1 MSRKQVDR
9 ARREAPEL
17 VSLLEE
23 LETQKA
29 SITHVRAAW
38 DEIFRLTDEY
48 VSAGEAA
55 DILGVLGA
63 NVYSELRSAK
73 AIELFGPTTRP
84 DGIGSIVGVTLRRWR
99 RHASRSAERSA

>member
-63 NVYSELRSAK
+63 NVYSELRQ
-73 AIELFGPTTRP
+73 
-84 DGIGSIVGVTLRRWR
+84 
-99 RHASRSAERSA
+99 